1 MARPKKPPLPPGIT
15 KRIRELHRAKNT
27 PKQISQILFVEN
39 IRLTEFAIS
48 IWLKTNVIGM
58 GKDPSWKPKGEWPHN
73 MPKFEDDPKAAK
85 PEAVKIV
92 RPVYASGGGYAGCSS
107 LAGTYRVKR

>member
-1 MARPKKPPLPPGIT
+1 MARPKNPPLPRGIT

-27 PKQISQILFVEN
+27 PKQISQILCDDG
-39 IRLTEFAIS
+39 IRLTEFAVS

-58 GKDPSWKPKGEWPHN
+58 GKDAAWTPKGEWP
-73 MPKFEDDPKAAK
+73 PGVRFEDDPRAMK
-85 PEAVKIV
+85 PEAIKIV
-92 RPVYASGGGYAGCSS
+92 RPVDASGGGYASCSS

>member
-15 KRIRELHRAKNT
+15 RRIRELHRAKNT
-27 PKQISQILFVEN
+27 PKQISQFLCN
-39 IRLTEFAIS
+39 DGIRITEFAVS

-58 GKDPSWKPKGEWPHN
+58 GKDPSWKPVGEWPHN
-73 MPKFEDDPKAAK
+73 MPRFEDDPA
-85 PEAVKIV
+85 AVKSDGRIIV